1 MNRNSHVDKSRDKAK
16 LGSLSYV
23 SSWADNWYMTDT
35 ERLKVNF
42 SHFNT
47 ILYFRGWGGSVSQW
61 KELLLQNRQNC
72 VWIQLHHLL
81 DGCPWTSPSV
91 LSSLSPSFLI
101 RTVGLVNAYLPELPS
116 RRFLAQDSTS

>member
-1 MNRNSHVDKSRDKAK
+1 MNQNNHVDKSRARAK

-47 ILYFRGWGGSVSQW
+47 TL
-61 KELLLQNRQNC
+61 
-72 VWIQLHHLL
+72 
-81 DGCPWTSPSV
+81 
-91 LSSLSPSFLI
+91 
-101 RTVGLVNAYLPELPS
+101 
-116 RRFLAQDSTS
+116 